1 MYYIRKIFR
10 AMFNR
15 TVLTVVLLLI
25 LSAIIWIVGPI
36 VAIGEVRPLA
46 PEWIRWSLIA
56 IVWLVWLIRLFF
68 RWWRERNVNAALL
81 GQLAKMQS
89 AAKTTDG
96 QPAGSEQVAEL
107 NKRFKDASEILKKT
121 RFANTEKGGFLSGLS
136 KQYVYQLPW
145 YAFIGAPGSGKTTA
159 LINAGL
165 TFPLAEQFGKAAIR
179 GVGGTRNCDWWFTN
193 EAVLIDTAGRYTTQE
208 SNELIDKAEWQGFL
222 ALLKKFRPRQPLNG
236 VLLTLSVADL
246 LQMSTQEREV
256 HASVLKARLNEL
268 REGLGVQFP
277 VYVLVTKA
285 DLLAG
290 FTEYFLNY
298 TREDRTQVWGF
309 TLPYDPASTEPIA
322 IRESFGREFD
332 LLYKRLNDGM
342 QQRLLDEP
350 DLSRRALTYTLPQQ
364 LAGVRDVL
372 SRLLG
377 GVFSESKFAEQPMV
391 RGVYFTSGTQEGTP
405 FDRVLGAMQ
414 RTFRVPSKVLTAEA
428 SAGTGK
434 SFFLQDLLQ
443 KVIFQEHFIAGRNL
457 AAERKLKWL
466 RWAGIATCAVTFA
479 GANIA
484 WWMSY
489 GNNGGYIGEVAAKTE
504 TLQASVAAIDPKPSE
519 NAPALADTLNQAK
532 NLPNS
537 SLFQVSDPLWSYRHG
552 LYQGPKLDSAAQNAY
567 SRILE
572 DSLMPRIAARVTAR
586 LRAAATK
593 PEDSYDA
600 LKAYLM
606 MFEAGR
612 VKDGFVKLYV
622 GADWMSTLPSDVSTE
637 ERTKL
642 LGHLDELLRTRSYKS
657 PFPQDVALV
666 EQVRGQLV
674 QMEPAKRAYNYIK
687 SQLVGV
693 DLPEFTLARAAGE
706 RAGSVFERRSGKALN
721 TAGVP
726 GFFSERGY
734 NEHFA
739 KALAKW
745 GSELAL
751 EEAWLLGR
759 TNKNSSTAIATAAND
774 MKRADRRIRELYLQD
789 FANEWQNF
797 LLDVKL
803 RAPRNLTETIETATT
818 LSAADSPLVLLVRE
832 VAVQTTLVNTE
843 SGPGS
848 RVNELKERAKRG
860 LDELTAATATLANAP
875 VTADQPEMI
884 VQDRFKAFRTLAQ
897 PTGKAKIDD
906 LSKDIQ
912 DYAISLRNDQTAL
925 SNGGTRRSQDAENRL
940 RSQAA
945 SMPPPVRD
953 ILEGLSTSASQQAA
967 TALRANAAANV
978 KGGVGQLCGKVIGGR
993 YPFARSSQQDVLP
1006 NDFGQLFA
1014 PGGEMDTV
1022 FQTIAAS
1029 VDTSKNPWAPRPGP
1043 DGAAAG
1049 NASDLVQFQ
1058 KARDIRDAFSWGN
1071 NRSPSFEILARVAT
1085 TSADKIELDVDGQ
1098 TVVSGDSGK
1107 SVSWPG
1113 PKKSSQVKLSVLS
1126 AAGTRS
1132 PGITTEGTWAL
1143 NRMID
1148 RGSQQPGSPPERVVV
1163 NINVEGRDV
1172 TLEFRAMSVR
1182 NPLKL
1187 NAMQGFACP
1196 GRA

>member
-1 MYYIRKIFR
+1 MHYVRKIFR

-15 TVLTVVLLLI
+15 TTLTILVLLI
-25 LSAIIWIVGPI
+25 LSAIIWFVAPI
-36 VAIGEVRPLA
+36 VQLGTWFPFA
-46 PEWIRWSLIA
+46 PEWIRWSSIAFIWLI
-56 IVWLVWLIRLFF
+56 WFIRLFF

-89 AAKTTDG
+89 SAKATDG

-107 NKRFKDASEILKKT
+107 NARFKAASEILKKT

-208 SNELIDKAEWQGFL
+208 SNESIDKAEWQGFL

-342 QQRLLDEP
+342 QQRLLEEP

-364 LAGVRDVL
+364 MAGIRDVL

-377 GVFSESKFAEQPMV
+377 AVFSESKFAEQPMV

-414 RTFRVPSKVLTAEA
+414 RAFRVPSKVLAAEA
-428 SAGTGK
+428 STGTGK

-443 KVIFQEHFIAGRNL
+443 KVIFREHFIAGRNL

-466 RWAGIATCAVTFA
+466 RWAGIAACAVTFVA
-479 GANIA
+479 ANIA
-484 WWMSY
+484 WWVSY
-489 GNNGGYIGEVAAKTE
+489 RNNVSYIGEVAANTDV
-504 TLQASVAAIDPKPSE
+504 LQASVAAIDPKPSE
-519 NAPALADTLNQAK
+519 NGPVLLETLNQAK
-532 NLPNS
+532 DLPNS
-537 SLFQVSDPLWSYRHG
+537 KNFAVGDPLWSYRYG
-552 LYQGPKLDSAAQNAY
+552 LYQGPKLDIAAQNAY

-586 LRAAATK
+586 LRTAAAGK
-593 PEDSYDA
+593 PEDTYDA

-606 MFEAGR
+606 MYDSGR
-612 VKDGFVKLYV
+612 VNDGFVKLYV
-622 GADWMSTLPSDVSTE
+622 GADWMSGLPADVSTD

-642 LGHLDELLRTRSYKS
+642 LGHLDQLLRTRAYKS
-657 PFPQDVALV
+657 PFLQDVALV

-674 QMEPAKRAYNYIK
+674 QMEPAKRAYNNIK
-687 SQLVGV
+687 SQLVGIE
-693 DLPEFTLARAAGE
+693 LPEFTLASAAGE

-721 TAGVP
+721 SAGVP

-734 NEHFA
+734 NEHFT

-745 GSELAL
+745 GAGLAL

-759 TNKNSSTAIATAAND
+759 PGTSSGTAVATAAND
-774 MKRADRRIRELYLQD
+774 AKRLDRRIRELYLQD
-789 FANEWQNF
+789 FANEWQAL

-803 RAPRNLTETIETATT
+803 RAPRSLSETIETANT
-818 LSAADSPLVLLVRE
+818 LAAADSPLVLLVRQ
-832 VAVQTTLVNTE
+832 VATQTTLINTE
-843 SGPGS
+843 TGPGN
-848 RVNELKERAKRG
+848 RVNQMKESVKRG
-860 LDELTAATATLANAP
+860 LDEITAATAALANAP
-875 VTADQPEMI
+875 ISADQPEMI
-884 VQDRFKAFRTLAQ
+884 VQNRFREFRILAQ
-897 PTGKAKIDD
+897 PIGKGKIDE
-906 LSKDIQ
+906 LSKEIQ
-912 DYAISLRNDQTAL
+912 NYSDSLRNEQSAL
-925 SNGGTRRSQDAENRL
+925 SSGGTRRSQDAENRI
-940 RSQAA
+940 RSAAA

-953 ILEGLSTSASQQAA
+953 ILEGLSSAASQQAA
-967 TALRANAAANV
+967 SAVRANASANA
-978 KGGVGQLCGKVIGGR
+978 KGTTQLCSKAIGGR
-993 YPFARSSQQDVLP
+993 YPFARSSAQEVLP
-1006 NDFGQLFA
+1006 NDFAQLFA
-1014 PGGEMDTV
+1014 AGGDMETA
-1022 FQTIAAS
+1022 FQTIAPF
-1029 VDTSKNPWAPRPGP
+1029 VDTSKSTWAARPGP

-1049 NASDLVQFQ
+1049 SAADIPQFQ
-1058 KARDIRDAFSWGN
+1058 RAREIRDAFFAGGSKTL
-1071 NRSPSFEILARVAT
+1071 SFDVEARVT
-1085 TSADKIELDVDGQ
+1085 TAGADKIELDVDGQ
-1098 TVVSGDSGK
+1098 TVVSGDGGK
-1107 SVSWPG
+1107 RVTWPG
-1113 PKKSSQVKLSVLS
+1113 PKKSNQVKLSLLS
-1126 AAGTRS
+1126 ATGTRS
-1132 PGITTEGTWAL
+1132 AGVVTEGNWAL

-1148 RGSQQPGSPPERVVV
+1148 RGSPQPGNSPERVLV

-1182 NPLKL
+1182 NPLRL
-1187 NAMQGFACP
+1187 PALTGFSCP
-1196 GRA
+1196 GR